1 MVTMDIQIF
10 CELLRPV
17 AISLLSSFT
26 VGFLAIQS
34 SCPYAPQLA
43 TATSSLQTL
52 QRGKCGAE
60 SVINFT
66 FSAKAILAIKLPA
79 KTRRGSNMPGLCLFL
94 PMAWFPLNT
103 HESLMSLLGKTGPTT
118 DPTSIRQQDTQGLPW
133 LRWDLWGL
141 LVEPSHGSLKVRDY
155 DPIGIQNPQPQI
167 MASAL
172 TIASTAESQSITIS
186 DQPGTIRH
194 FCIYCVYIYIWLLL
208 FMPIQLLI
216 SVWFVVT
223 IPMATI
229 LSATFVKELEV
240 LFEHLIVSLGHI
252 YICISYTYFYICVYI
267 YIWVNYNISLTWIKA
282 ILGWFL

>member
-1 MVTMDIQIF
+1 MDIHIF
-10 CELLRPV
+10 CELLRPI

-79 KTRRGSNMPGLCLFL
+79 KTRRGGNMPGLCLFL

-118 DPTSIRQQDTQGLPW
+118 DPTCIRQQDTQGLPW

-141 LVEPSHGSLKVRDY
+141 LVEHSHGSLKVRDY
-155 DPIGIQNPQPQI
+155 DPIGIQNGWKGGLPTPHLAMSSAMVTPKWWAQPGDYPWRPLSPKSWHRHWQ
-167 MASAL
+167 L
-172 TIASTAESQSITIS
+172 LRRLNHNQSQS
-186 DQPGTIRH
+186 
-194 FCIYCVYIYIWLLL
+194 
-208 FMPIQLLI
+208 
-216 SVWFVVT
+216 VT
-223 IPMATI
+223 NP
-229 LSATFVKELEV
+229 EQ
-240 LFEHLIVSLGHI
+240 
-252 YICISYTYFYICVYI
+252 
-267 YIWVNYNISLTWIKA
+267 
-282 ILGWFL
+282 

>member
-10 CELLRPV
+10 CELLRPI

-66 FSAKAILAIKLPA
+66 FSAKAILAIQLPA

-141 LVEPSHGSLKVRDY
+141 LVEPSHGGLKVRDY

-194 FCIYCVYIYIWLLL
+194 FCIYCIYIYDYYYSCLYSSSFQSDLSWLYQWPQFFRPLSSRSL
-208 FMPIQLLI
+208 KSSSGI
-216 SVWFVVT
+216 S
-223 IPMATI
+223 
-229 LSATFVKELEV
+229 S
-240 LFEHLIVSLGHI
+240 
-252 YICISYTYFYICVYI
+252 
-267 YIWVNYNISLTWIKA
+267 
-282 ILGWFL
+282 